1 MFYFFNLYFCHNACR
16 GYCNGVIL
24 QCQKIWN
31 RKYNEGNNR

>member
-1 MFYFFNLYFCHNACR
+1 MFYFFIYIFAIRLAG